1 MTSRYLITAACAAI
15 VLFLGA
21 CAQPPQQR
29 TGGSSS
35 VDAPVK
41 AGGDRVTASDES
53 DASKR
58 ARTRLELATAY
69 FQRGQ
74 MTTALDEVKQAI
86 AVFPNFG
93 EAFNMRGMIYANL
106 GDDRLAQESFQRALQ
121 INPQDADT
129 LHNYGWYM
137 CQSKRFEPAQE
148 MFTRAIAV
156 PQYRGVARS
165 LLTQGICQ
173 ARAGN
178 LPEAERSLLKAM
190 ELDASNPATAVNL
203 SEVLYRRGDLERAQ
217 FYIKRVNSQ
226 TEIVSAQTLWLA
238 AKIAKRMGNT
248 SSLENLSEQLRDRF
262 PQSREAV
269 ALDKGEFD
277 E

>member
-1 MTSRYLITAACAAI
+1 MSSRNLLTAAFLFA
-15 VLFLGA
+15 VLLLSA
-21 CAQPPQQR
+21 CAQSPQQR
-29 TGGSSS
+29 TGGTNS

-53 DASKR
+53 ESSKR

-86 AVFPNFG
+86 AIFPAFG

-106 GDDRLAQESFQRALQ
+106 GDDRLAQDSFQRALQ
-121 INPQDADT
+121 INAQDADT
-129 LHNYGWYM
+129 LHNYGWYL
-137 CQSKRFEPAQE
+137 CQSKRYEPAQE
-148 MFTRAIAV
+148 QFTRALAV
-156 PQYRGVARS
+156 PQYRGIART
-165 LLTQGICQ
+165 LLTQGICL

-178 LPEAERSLLKAM
+178 LPDAERSLIKAL
-190 ELDASNPATAVNL
+190 EIDASNPATAVNL

-226 TEIVSAQTLWLA
+226 TEVASAQTLWLA
-238 AKIAKRMGNT
+238 AKIAKRMGNAA
-248 SSLENLSEQLRDRF
+248 SLENLSEQLRDRF

-269 ALDKGEFD
+269 ALDKGAFD

>member
-1 MTSRYLITAACAAI
+1 MLHRHLFFVVTVLLIS
-15 VLFLGA
+15 A
-21 CAQPPQQR
+21 CAQAPQQR

-58 ARTRLELATAY
+58 ARVRLELATAY

-86 AVFPNFG
+86 AVFPTFG
-93 EAFNMRGMIYANL
+93 EAFNLRGMIYANL

-121 INPQDADT
+121 INPQDADS
-129 LHNYGWYM
+129 LHNYGWYQ
-137 CQSKRFEPAQE
+137 CQAKRYEPAQA
-148 MFTRAIAV
+148 MFTRALAV
-156 PQYRGVARS
+156 FQYRGIPRT

-178 LPEAERSLLKAM
+178 LPEAERSLLKAL
-190 ELDASNPATAVNL
+190 ELDTANPATAVNL
-203 SEVLYRRGDLERAQ
+203 SEVLYRRGNFERAQ
-217 FYIKRVNSQ
+217 FYIKRVNNQ
-226 TEIVSAQTLWLA
+226 PDIASAQTLWLA
-238 AKIAKRMGNT
+238 AKISNRMGNKT
-248 SSLENLSEQLRDRF
+248 ELEELGQQLRERF
-262 PQSREAV
+262 PQSPESTSF
-269 ALDKGEFD
+269 DKGGFD

>member
-1 MTSRYLITAACAAI
+1 MFHRPLFFAATVLLIS
-15 VLFLGA
+15 A
-21 CAQPPQQR
+21 CAQAPQQR
-29 TGGSSS
+29 TSGTNST
-35 VDAPVK
+35 DAPVK

-58 ARTRLELATAY
+58 ARVRLELATAY

-86 AVFPNFG
+86 TVFPTFG
-93 EAFNMRGMIYANL
+93 EAFNLRGMIYANL

-121 INPQDADT
+121 INPQDADS
-129 LHNYGWYM
+129 LHNYGWYQ
-137 CQSKRFEPAQE
+137 CQAKRYEPAQE

-156 PQYRGVARS
+156 PQYRGIART

-173 ARAGN
+173 ARASN
-178 LPEAERSLLKAM
+178 LPEAERSLLKAL
-190 ELDASNPATAVNL
+190 ELDTANPATAVNL
-203 SEVLYRRGDLERAQ
+203 AEVLYRRGNFERAQ

-226 TEIVSAQTLWLA
+226 TEVVSAQTLWLA
-238 AKIAKRMGNT
+238 AKIAKRMGD
-248 SSLENLSEQLRDRF
+248 SASLENLSEQLRDRF
-262 PQSREAV
+262 PQSREVV
-269 ALDKGEFD
+269 ALDKGAFD